1 MKVALFENIMTPGG
15 HEVDFDR
22 IIAEELTALGHEV
35 SFYVPEGFDFS
46 FDYRLPVRRL
56 PGEVVTYTGVSGL
69 KKLWRS
75 VKREFHRKKWYKG
88 LYDAAVRGEYDAVVV
103 PTSTFRYL
111 RSLGGSDFRSSPV
124 PIIFILHGINP
135 TEKEAFF
142 REARKLLPYPNVKLM
157 VLTFGDEILGDRLDN
172 MYPTL
177 PPAYTARDI
186 AAPTTRNDGKT
197 LRLGFFGQYRR
208 EKNLESFLETFTSGH
223 FEREVSLLVQGATF
237 HPEDAEAFERIM
249 ERYGGDSRLTFL
261 HGALLGIEWQRALM
275 ETDALLMPY
284 SSPRYR
290 YHWGGMLFN
299 AIGYK
304 KPVIAS
310 DDMNPEV
317 FEAYDIGVRFKSGD
331 MKSLLSAM
339 ETFVNTFD
347 SRKEAYRDALERA
360 AEAYSPKR
368 FAGSLEALMRGNTD
382 G

>member
-35 SFYVPEGFDFS
+35 SFYVPEGFAFS
-46 FDYRLPVRRL
+46 FDYGLPVRRL
-56 PGEVVTYTGVSGL
+56 SGEVVTYTGVSGL

-75 VKREFHRKKWYKG
+75 VRREFNRKKWYRG
-88 LYDAAVRGEYDAVVV
+88 LLDAAAKGEFDAIIV
-103 PTSTFRYL
+103 PTSTYRYL
-111 RSLGGSDFRSSPV
+111 RSLNGSELRSSPV
-124 PIIFILHGINP
+124 PVIFILHGINP

-142 REARKLLPYPNVKLM
+142 REARKLLPYPNIKLM
-157 VLTFGDEILGDRLDN
+157 VLTFGDTVLGDRLAN
-172 MYPTL
+172 MVPTL
-177 PPAYTARDI
+177 PPAYTPRDI
-186 AAPTTRNDGKT
+186 DASPARSVGNP

-208 EKNLESFLETFTSGH
+208 EKNLESFLEMFASGH

-249 ERYGGDSRLTFL
+249 GQYGGDSRLSFL
-261 HGALLGIEWQRALM
+261 HGALIGIEWQRALM
-275 ETDALLMPY
+275 ETDVLLMPY

-317 FEAYDIGVRFKSGD
+317 FEQYEIGVTFSSGD
-331 MKSLLSAM
+331 MQSLLSAM
-339 ETFVNTFD
+339 ETLVNTFD
-347 SRKEAYRDALERA
+347 SRKETYWHALDCA
-360 AEAYSPKR
+360 AEAYSPQR
-368 FAGSLEALMRGNTD
+368 FAGNLETLMRGNKD